1 MQKIAAL
8 ILSYAAVCGIGMEF
22 TLISQKDAVYGNL
35 LLVIGMYVL
44 YRAYGLCFRVK
55 MTKGFYILNVGMAIL
70 FSMMLTVGGMAEHM
84 IALPVGRILCRGVF
98 LAVALYP
105 VLFGITSWLDRRG
118 QTKTAEKV
126 DTIANQK
133 VCRLCFGIVA
143 IMWFLGYLA
152 MFPGVYSTDA
162 PYWFFEFSTE
172 SVPISSQW
180 SPMYCAFF
188 YYLVR
193 LGETLFGS
201 YQTGF
206 AVFSFVQM
214 VFILSIIWNLLQ
226 FFCYRFH
233 YKAVI
238 LAAAFWA
245 FVPTHVIL
253 GLTSAQD
260 PVFAACFAMC
270 LRYLFELADDARSFF
285 GKKDKP
291 VKLALWMLLLCM
303 IRNNGLYAMLVMTF
317 FVIVFMRNYRKQIV
331 LLITLVSMCVLVYQG
346 PIYTV
351 LGIEKGTAIREM
363 LSFPLQQMAFVYN
376 YDHDKL
382 SENQIEQMFRYIPDD
397 GWSNYGLYCLSISDP
412 VKANLDREET
422 RKNFL
427 DFINL
432 YLDILRTAPSGCF
445 HGAVLQTFG
454 LWYPN
459 KGWPDVRTW
468 HPYIEY
474 LCLDT
479 IGMYGENFDFSVER
493 YSLFPVYD
501 KILGILF
508 GNGTDHSGFGGNL
521 SMIFSK
527 IPVFGMFC
535 KVGIYIWMLI
545 YLFFYSLY
553 RRWRGPFIMI
563 GLGIGILLTIM
574 LSPVI
579 LYRYC
584 APVIFSAPIFLAV
597 FFGQWHSVPY
607 AEPMVRIK
615 KMENMRYQKGGE
627 ENRTCLF
634 N

>member
-1 MQKIAAL
+1 MRQMRSISMQKIAAL
-8 ILSYAAVCGIGMEF
+8 VLSYAAVCGLGMEF
-22 TLISQKDAVYGNL
+22 KLISQKDAVYGNL

-70 FSMMLTVGGMAEHM
+70 FSMMLTIGGMAEHM
-84 IALPVGRILCRGVF
+84 IALPLERILCRCVF
-98 LAVALYP
+98 LAAALYP
-105 VLFGITSWLDRRG
+105 VLFCITMWLDCRG
-118 QTKTAEKV
+118 QTKTAEKD

-133 VCRLCFGIVA
+133 VCRLCFGVVV

-152 MFPGVYSTDA
+152 MFPGVYATDA
-162 PYWFFEFSTE
+162 AHWFLEFSTE

-180 SPMYCAFF
+180 SPLYCAAF

-193 LGETLFGS
+193 LGEAIFGS

-214 VFILSIIWNLLQ
+214 AFILSIIWSLLQ

-233 YKAVI
+233 YKAVV

-245 FVPTHVIL
+245 FIPTHVIL

-285 GKKDKP
+285 CKKNRP
-291 VKLALWMLLLCM
+291 AKLALWMLLLCVV
-303 IRNNGLYAMLVMTF
+303 RNNGLYAMLVMIF

-331 LLITLVSMCVLVYQG
+331 LLMTLVCTCVFIYQG
-346 PIYTV
+346 PIYTA

-382 SENQIEQMFRYIPDD
+382 SEDQIEQMLRYIPDD
-397 GWSNYGLYCLSISDP
+397 GWSNYDLSISDP
-412 VKANLDREET
+412 VKAKLNREET

-427 DFINL
+427 DFIRL
-432 YLDILRTAPSGCF
+432 YLNVCLTVPSGCF

-454 LWYPN
+454 MWYPD

-468 HPYIEY
+468 HPYIDY

-479 IGMYGENFDFSVER
+479 LRLYGEDFDFTIDRS
-493 YSLFPVYD
+493 SLFPIYD
-501 KILGILF
+501 KVLGTLF
-508 GNGTDHSGFGGNL
+508 GKGMDRNGFGGNL
-521 SMIFSK
+521 SMIFTK
-527 IPVFGMFC
+527 IPIWGIFC
-535 KVGIYIWMLI
+535 RVGIYTWMLI
-545 YLFFYSLY
+545 YLFFYALY
-553 RRWRGPFIMI
+553 QRWREPFIML
-563 GLGIGILLTIM
+563 GLGVGILLTIM

-584 APVIFSAPIFLAV
+584 APIIFSAPIFIAI
-597 FFGQWHSVPY
+597 FFGQWNSAAY
-607 AEPMVRIK
+607 ASRKHCHRVTEILK
-615 KMENMRYQKGGE
+615 
-627 ENRTCLF
+627 NR
-634 N
+634 